1 MKLKYIG
8 DFPLSSVQKSFIPN
22 SDEIYEV
29 GLEDGNYLLKTFPS
43 IFEKIEDKKETP
55 KVEIKEEVKVEA
67 TAETTA
73 ETTNKKPS
81 KK

>member
-29 GLEDGNYLLKTFPS
+29 GLEDGNYLLKTFPN

-55 KVEIKEEVKVEA
+55 KVDTKEEVKVEA
-67 TAETTA
+67 TAETT
-73 ETTNKKPS
+73 NKKPS

>member
-8 DFPLSSVQKSFIPN
+8 DFPLSSVQKSFIPS

-29 GLEDGNYLLKTFPS
+29 GLEDGNYLLRTFPQL
-43 IFEKIEDKKETP
+43 FEKVEDKKETT
-55 KVEIKEEVKVEA
+55 KEIKEEVKPEA
-67 TAETTA
+67 STEVT
-73 ETTNKKPS
+73 KKPA